1 VVAVA
6 QASERLGFETFFRS
20 DHHLAP
26 TTTSP
31 WAVLAMGGAGLPG
44 PTSAW
49 VTLGAL
55 ARETSRIRLGT
66 LLSLATVLGR
76 RDGRRDAGEANS
88 AQSASRSASWRALV
102 WA

>member
-1 VVAVA
+1 MVAVA
-6 QASERLGFETFFRS
+6 QARERLGFEAFFRS

-66 LLSLATVLGR
+66 LLSSATVL
-76 RDGRRDAGEANS
+76 GRRDAGEANS